1 MNGNFLECL
10 RHVKSKH
17 KSLLVLT
24 AIDLT
29 HWLTRSIYKG
39 LQKYEKTFVSGW
51 NQVNLELVKSFFK
64 SKVFNDIQFI
74 LGIHFCWI

>member
-39 LQKYEKTFVSGW
+39 LQKYEKTFVSG
-51 NQVNLELVKSFFK
+51 
-64 SKVFNDIQFI
+64 
-74 LGIHFCWI
+74 